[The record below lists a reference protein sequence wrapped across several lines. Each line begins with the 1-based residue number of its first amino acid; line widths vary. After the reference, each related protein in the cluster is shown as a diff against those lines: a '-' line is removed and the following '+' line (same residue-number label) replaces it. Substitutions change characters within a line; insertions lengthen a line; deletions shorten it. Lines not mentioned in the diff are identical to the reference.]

1 MCVPLYCFERYAH
14 TYASGVPKMVMT
26 EKYFAVMCSCVSAD
40 GVDSPYIMVFAKLS
54 ALCTNA
60 L

>member
-26 EKYFAVMCSCVSAD
+26 EKIFCCHV
-40 GVDSPYIMVFAKLS
+40 
-54 ALCTNA
+54 
-60 L
+60 

>member
-1 MCVPLYCFERYAH
+1 MCVPLYYFERYAH

-40 GVDSPYIMVFAKLS
+40 GVDSPYIMVFCKTV
-54 ALCTNA
+54 CT
-60 L
+60 LH